1 MNVSHIRS
9 DFCHTITGSLL
20 SLLGLLSFLC
30 GFFGDLLDKLK
41 SLLDVSLG
49 GGSLGSLKHLLEHF
63 GGGVHRVPGEHNSDR
78 SRSRVARS
86 EGVVPGGGV
95 EGTGGVSNNRGM
107 DSVGSEHMS
116 DLSHNVVVSCDHGS
130 ARSEETLMHKSVL
143 VHNSVQFVDLSVGS
157 HGGVSDDAVELV
169 HKSVM
174 SNEGL
179 HLSDLHL

>member
-1 MNVSHIRS
+1 MSHIT
-9 DFCHTITGSLL
+9 C
-20 SLLGLLSFLC
+20 SLLGLLSFF
-30 GFFGDLLDKLK
+30 GGDLLYQFQ

-49 GGSLGSLKHLLEHF
+49 GGSLSSLKHLREHLV
-63 GGGVHRVPGEHNSDR
+63 GGLGGVLLQQNSHRSGG
-78 SRSRVARS
+78 RVARS
-86 EGVVPGGGV
+86 EGVVFGRCV
-95 EGTGGVSNNRGM
+95 EGTGGVSHNRGM

-116 DLSHNVVVSCDHGS
+116 DLSHDVVVSCDHGS
-130 ARSEETLMHKSVL
+130 TRSEKTPMHKSVL